1 MAMIAIHFCP
11 HSTAGLNEPFSTN
24 FLSFGC
30 SWFYFLC
37 NFLFHF
43 LVLLRLHCNYLH
55 NYTCS
60 DLCFPAPRCIIE
72 TSDPTQLHFNIY
84 VNFNSSCPSSSITK
98 KNFIWIFPQEELFFL
113 PFPQH
118 IENADILYCFCW
130 MLLPYIWTSLFFFN
144 LIYLKKNLR
153 WWSLAYIQLILIISL
168 DRMSYFE

>member
-43 LVLLRLHCNYLH
+43 LVLLMLHWNYLH

-60 DLCFPAPRCIIE
+60 DLCFPAPKCIIE
-72 TSDPTQLHFNIY
+72 TSDPTQLYFNIY

-98 KNFIWIFPQEELFFL
+98 KEFQMNLSTGRTFLFALPTAHRECWYIVLLLLNATALHLNLTFLKNF
-113 PFPQH
+113 
-118 IENADILYCFCW
+118 
-130 MLLPYIWTSLFFFN
+130 
-144 LIYLKKNLR
+144 IYLKKKYLR
-153 WWSLAYIQLILIISL
+153 
-168 DRMSYFE
+168 